1 MDNIWDYVGFDRTKI
16 DRALEEAGRQMRQI
30 TVYIIHES

>member
-16 DRALEEAGRQMRQI
+16 DRAREEAGRQMRETNQKFA
-30 TVYIIHES
+30 EA